1 MVYIDNQVNTREIF
15 TKAVCAKG
23 RKYSQAV
30 HIVKPA
36 NSPTS
41 ILGAWVINHTCMS
54 EKVGDVVEITGTYDV
69 NIWYSYDD
77 NTKTTVAKEL
87 VTYVEEISMDMMD
100 NNSTGSNMD
109 VITIVKQQPNCL
121 EAKVNEEGDSIRVKV
136 EKEYYVELVGETK
149 IAVLVVEPDEKDF
162 DDSDF
167 IDDEIEEDNQLDT
180 DILIDD
186 ED

>member
-36 NSPTS
+36 NIPTS
-41 ILGAWVINHTCMS
+41 ILGAWVINHSCLS
-54 EKVGDVVEITGTYDV
+54 EKVGNVVEVTGTYDV
-69 NIWYSYDD
+69 NIWYSYDN

-87 VTYVEEISMDMMD
+87 ITYVEEIPLEQIDA
-100 NNSTGSNMD
+100 NSTGNNLD
-109 VITIVKQQPNCL
+109 VITVVKQQPNCI
-121 EAKVNEEGDSIRVKV
+121 EAKIDVNGNSIRVKV
-136 EKEYYVELVGETK
+136 EKEFYTELVGETK
-149 IAVLVVEPDEKDF
+149 IAVLVVEVDDKEIDEQEIF
-162 DDSDF
+162 
-167 IDDEIEEDNQLDT
+167 DDEIEEDDT